1 MLVDNKAKKNKQL
14 VNVMYRA
21 ANTYNL
27 PNRHLKQKKK
37 KELQHINRFANH
49 RRARY
54 QLSPKL
60 NGRATVNYG
69 PVNRQKT
76 NQNWPIAE
84 PLDDN
89 LTSDGG
95 D

>member
-1 MLVDNKAKKNKQL
+1 MSCTELPTPTTFQIGISNK
-14 VNVMYRA
+14 R
-21 ANTYNL
+21 
-27 PNRHLKQKKK
+27 KK

-60 NGRATVNYG
+60 NGRVTVNYG

-89 LTSDGG
+89 LTSGGG